1 MRQKFLAAVTL
12 LVIFTFIVGEYS
24 SNTKLLTLILES
36 VFCSLATFVVVWI
49 ETVNYKVS
57 KSKVR

>member
-1 MRQKFLAAVTL
+1 MRQKFLAVVTL